1 MQQDF
6 SLIQVC
12 FQVMINKADSSPAQQ
27 TGTAQQIKKLHLLHS
42 PIYQSAFFFCDR
54 KCLNVAFVRKKI
66 KLTKYSNGMQKTDY
80 PGQQM
85 IIINADIYSVVTY
98 ELFHLY
104 SIYN

>member
-54 KCLNVAFVRKKI
+54 KCLNVAFVRKKNKANKI
-66 KLTKYSNGMQKTDY
+66 QQWNAENRLSRTTD
-80 PGQQM
+80 
-85 IIINADIYSVVTY
+85 D
-98 ELFHLY
+98 
-104 SIYN
+104 YNKCRHI

>member
-42 PIYQSAFFFCDR
+42 PIYQSAFFF
-54 KCLNVAFVRKKI
+54 VIGSA
-66 KLTKYSNGMQKTDY
+66 
-80 PGQQM
+80 
-85 IIINADIYSVVTY
+85 
-98 ELFHLY
+98 
-104 SIYN
+104 